1 MTGRVRLGFREMP
14 MVLSKW
20 GQEGQGALRRQQ
32 KRENNVERA
41 PWPVASSF
49 CPPTAR
55 FRVSLHLLRKSV
67 HYHFK

>member
-1 MTGRVRLGFREMP
+1 